1 MKDVKVEDIENAI
14 QTSQYEIKLRQ
25 RSFRENI

>member
-14 QTSQYEIKLRQ
+14 QISKYAIKLRQ
-25 RSFRENI
+25 GSFRENI